1 MEKINV
7 EKVIKEMTKGD
18 LQERA
23 NVIQFLINWLAK
35 EIEDRQEALAKI
47 KASLN

>member
-7 EKVIKEMTKGD
+7 EKVIKEMLKGD

-23 NVIQFLINWLAK
+23 NVIQFLIDWLAK
-35 EIEDRQEALAKI
+35 EIEERQQTLEKI

>member
-7 EKVIKEMTKGD
+7 EKVIKEMAKGD

-23 NVIQFLINWLAK
+23 NVIQFLVNWLAK
-35 EIEDRQEALAKI
+35 EIDEKQAALSQI
-47 KASLN
+47 KESLK

>member
-7 EKVIKEMTKGD
+7 EKVIKEMAKGD
-18 LQERA
+18 LEERA
-23 NVIQFLINWLAK
+23 NVIQFLIKWLAK
-35 EIEDRQEALAKI
+35 EIDDRQEALSKI